1 MKQSKSILFLVL
13 ILGFSFLAKAQNMN
27 QYQGNWQTEIKGE
40 NPFQIQIQLQKN
52 TEEDYTIQLKNTSL
66 SFSQKAIY
74 DSENQSINCHFSENL
89 SLKGYFTEDQK
100 YFRGFITSGI
110 LNYQITLEPSKSEIY
125 EGTWNILML
134 DKLLSKNLYLS
145 IENAEGNDYEA
156 YPFFGDNRFTGTW
169 CGNFQKTDD
178 KITFQDMK
186 TGLAFE
192 GVLKEK
198 QINLSILLAGKT
210 LFTSIFTP
218 SNEEWQIGKL
228 EKNQKLYSNS
238 LDLSVLEDSIKNG
251 VFPNTHSILISQ
263 NDKIIYENYFEGYH
277 QDLIHDQR
285 SASKSI
291 SSAILGIAIDKKI
304 IPSSESLLVDLLP
317 QSHKIYF
324 ENDSL
329 KSKIKLH
336 DLLTMS
342 SGLDA
347 NDSERNSEAA
357 EDNYQRTPDWEK
369 TVLNAKMK
377 YAPNLHANY
386 GSANPY
392 LVGLAIDYQLKEQTD
407 EDLLLFMD
415 KYLFKELNIKNYI
428 VQNDIT
434 GNPYFGGGMYL
445 TPLDMLKFGE
455 LYLNKGNY
463 QNKQIISKNWIEQ
476 SLKAHTSL
484 ENVPEKNEYGYFW
497 WHHEY
502 SFDNQ
507 KIQTVEARGAGGQY
521 IVLVPKSNTVIVIT
535 SGNYTNNKTQQPE
548 KIIEKHILPAI
559 QQK

>member
-27 QYQGNWQTEIKGE
+27 QYQGNWQTEMKGE
-40 NPFQIQIQLQKN
+40 NPFQIQVQIQKN
-52 TEEDYTIQLKNTSL
+52 TEEDYTIQLKNTSF
-66 SFSQKAIY
+66 SFSQKAVY
-74 DSENQSINCHFSENL
+74 FSESKSISCNLSENL
-89 SLKGYFTEDQK
+89 SLKGYFTENK
-100 YFRGFITSGI
+100 KFFRGFITSGI
-110 LNYQITLEPSKSEIY
+110 LNYQITLELSKSAIY

-145 IENAEGNDYEA
+145 IENAEGDDYEA
-156 YPFFGDNRFTGTW
+156 YPIFGDNRFTGTW
-169 CGNFQKTDD
+169 CANFKKIDN

-192 GVLKEK
+192 GILMEK
-198 QINLSILLAGKT
+198 QINLSVLLAGKI
-210 LFTSIFTP
+210 LFKTIFTP
-218 SNEEWQIGKL
+218 SNEEWKIGKL
-228 EKNQKLYSNS
+228 EKDKKLYSNS

-251 VFPNTHSILISQ
+251 VFQNTHSILISQ
-263 NDKIIYENYFEGYH
+263 NNKIIYENYFEGYH
-277 QDLIHDQR
+277 QNLIHDQR

-291 SSAILGIAIDKKI
+291 SSAILGITIDKKI
-304 IPSSESLLVDLLP
+304 IPSSESLLIDLLP
-317 QSHKIYF
+317 QSNKIYF
-324 ENDSL
+324 EDDSL

-347 NDSERNSEAA
+347 DDSERNSEAS
-357 EDNYQRTPDWEK
+357 EDNYQRTQDWEK

-386 GSANPY
+386 GSANPF
-392 LVGLAIDYQLKEQTD
+392 LLGRAIQYQLEEKTN

-415 KYLFKELNIKNYI
+415 KYLLEELDSKNYI

-455 LYLNKGNY
+455 LYLNEGRY
-463 QNKQIISKNWIEQ
+463 QNKQIISKSWIEQ
-476 SLKAHTSL
+476 SLKAHIFL
-484 ENVPEKNEYGYFW
+484 ENVPEKNKYGYLW

-521 IVLVPKSNTVIVIT
+521 IVLIPKLNIVLVIT
-535 SGNYTNNKTQQPE
+535 SGNYNNKKTQQPE
-548 KIIEKHILPAI
+548 KIIEKYILPAI
-559 QQK
+559 QSN